1 MTSII
6 YYLLLMATV
15 IYPVKVNCRKVAGM
29 RVTKEKAAENRERI
43 VVAASRLFR
52 EKGFDAVGVDA
63 IMDAVG
69 LTHGGFYR
77 HFRSKDDLAAEAVA
91 RGLSASAER
100 QGVHQ
105 SLPALIDAYLSPAH
119 RDDVGGGCT
128 LAALGCD
135 IARQAAGA
143 RHGLTE
149 YVRAEVDR
157 LARLVGGKPEASRAQ
172 ALATLS
178 GLVGA
183 VVLARAVNDPTLSD
197 EILAAARTAHR
208 AGARRT

>member
-1 MTSII
+1 
-6 YYLLLMATV
+6 
-15 IYPVKVNCRKVAGM
+15 M

-43 VVAASRLFR
+43 VAAASKLFR

-91 RGLSASAER
+91 RGLAASAER
-100 QGVHQ
+100 QV
-105 SLPALIDAYLSPAH
+105 SRETLSELVEAYLSRAH
-119 RDDVGGGCT
+119 RDDVGSGCT

-135 IARQAAGA
+135 IARQGTGV
-143 RHGLTE
+143 RRGLTE
-149 YVRAEVDR
+149 YVRAQV
-157 LARLVGGKPEASRAQ
+157 ARIAGLVGGKPEASRPQ

-183 VVLARAVNDPTLSD
+183 VVLARAVDDPALSD
-197 EILAAARTAHR
+197 EILAAARAAHR